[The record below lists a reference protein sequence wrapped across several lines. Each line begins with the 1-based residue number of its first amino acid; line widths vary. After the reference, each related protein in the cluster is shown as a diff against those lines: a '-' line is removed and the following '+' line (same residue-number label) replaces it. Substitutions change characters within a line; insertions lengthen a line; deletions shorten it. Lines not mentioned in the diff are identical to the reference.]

1 MLFALDSQAVNSLVS
16 AHCTDQQHG
25 CISYLDSNKGGMLDV
40 DGSVSTKYVAKVLD
54 ELDHYLVTCAL
65 VLHCFKTWSHAANT
79 EKQMIYQHNFT

>member
-1 MLFALDSQAVNSLVS
+1 
-16 AHCTDQQHG
+16 
-25 CISYLDSNKGGMLDV
+25 MLDI
-40 DGSVSTKYVAKVLD
+40 DGSVSPKYVATVLD